1 MCFKEL
7 YEEANRQL
15 PNFFPSESLESY
27 VDSGRRKWKELIER
41 DGKAKIKKKG
51 EVVQV
56 KFDEDMSLNQGRW
69 DSVDEV
75 ANYISCL
82 PNDIMT
88 SRNGN
93 LLTIES
99 AGDFLEWYGPIT
111 RIGKFKRWITG

>member
-1 MCFKEL
+1 MS
-7 YEEANRQL
+7 EE
-15 PNFFPSESLESY
+15 
-27 VDSGRRKWKELIER
+27 ER
-41 DGKAKIKKKG
+41 D
-51 EVVQV
+51 VVQV